1 MSKNNSMSKNIHIVT
16 NDDFFYLLFKTFVN
30 QIDKDCVLEKIEMVH
45 EVYVKK
51 AVDET
56 NLPLLILIDAK
67 ILRISPIDLV
77 NILRSDLEYQMPIWF
92 VTEIVSP
99 MYINKILGVGANR
112 IISKPFDPEKIAIE
126 IAKEVNYL
134 K

>member
-56 NLPLLILIDAK
+56 NLPELILIDAK